1 VVVFLVT
8 GGTGQIGGYVCRE
21 LLRRGHRVVV
31 FDAQPN
37 LDNIR
42 DIADRVT
49 LVRGDIVNLSELLG
63 ALKAHGGTHII
74 HLAALLVF
82 ESRLRPVEAT
92 EVNCLGTNNV
102 FEAARLLDLE
112 GVVYASSET
121 VYGSASS
128 YSKGQVDEDDYPL
141 CPADPYS
148 ATKLFNERMGAFYRE
163 AYGLGLLCLRLTGAW
178 GPGRYAGYTG
188 QFNAFIRDVALGRP
202 AKYPE
207 DFAYR
212 NAKLRWLYVKDA
224 ASCFVHAALQ
234 AKRARRP
241 LYNAGSP
248 SPFSASQVVEALKA
262 LVPDSR
268 IELNL
273 RESPTEVSSR
283 VPGPSGLDV
292 ICSRLYSELGFAASY
307 SLEQALSDMVG
318 HERARASAR

>member
-1 VVVFLVT
+1 VVSFLVT
-8 GGTGQIGGYVCRE
+8 GGTGQIGSQVCRE
-21 LLRRGHRVVV
+21 LLRRGHRAVA

-37 LDNIR
+37 LDNVHDIR
-42 DIADRVT
+42 EKVT
-49 LVRGDIVNLSELLG
+49 LVRGNIANLGELL
-63 ALKAHGGTHII
+63 AAAKANGVTHVI

-82 ESRLRPVEAT
+82 ESRLRPTEAT
-92 EVNCLGTNNV
+92 EVNCVGTNNV

-112 GVVYASSET
+112 GVVFASSET

-128 YSKGQVDEDDYPL
+128 YPKGEVDEEDYPL
-141 CPADPYS
+141 CPPDPYS
-148 ATKLFNERMGAFYRE
+148 ITKLFNERMGAFYRE

-202 AKYPE
+202 AKYPD

-212 NAKLRWLYVKDA
+212 HAKLRWLYVKDA
-224 ASCFVHAALQ
+224 ASCFVHAALE

-248 SPFSASQVVEALKA
+248 SPFNAAMVVEALRA
-262 LVPDSR
+262 LVPEGR
-268 IELNL
+268 IELTL
-273 RESPTEVSSR
+273 LERPTEASSR

-307 SLEQALSDMVG
+307 PLEEGLRDMVSY
-318 HERARASAR
+318 ERMRAGAL